1 LESIMNF
8 RFFRAKHDRELDE
21 EIQSHLRMAA
31 QDHIERGLGSAEAE
45 AAAHREMGNAGLIK
59 EVTREMW
66 GWTSFERLL
75 QDLHFGARIL
85 RKHPGST
92 FVSVL
97 TLALGIG
104 ASTAIFSVVY
114 GVLLRPLPYDKPEQ
128 IVRVWEVDSKGE
140 QGQIADPNF
149 DDLRAQ
155 NHSLQALAEFDSGV
169 HSVGGGSEPVRLR
182 VASVSRDFFSV
193 MGVHPLR
200 GREFAAN
207 EQQPG
212 AAPVALV
219 SYSFWQQYL
228 NAASDFSSLKL
239 VVENKATSVIGV
251 LPPEFHFPADT
262 DVWMPRELDSWL
274 PARNA
279 HNWSVLGRL
288 REGVSVEQAQT
299 DLGAIARRLK
309 LEYGENIDMQDAAV
323 APLKTALTADARP
336 ALLTLLG
343 AVVILLLVACANVM
357 NLLLAQA
364 SAREGELAIRSAL
377 GASRGRLVRQFLAE
391 TLLLSLAGG
400 LLGVIAAYFGVQSL
414 LRMAPP
420 STPRIADVTV
430 NLPVL
435 FFALGL
441 SILVATALGVFTA
454 LRATSGDTQ
463 VNLAEGGRAQ
473 SGARNSQ
480 RLGRMIIAGQLA
492 MTLFLLVGAGL
503 EGRSLLR
510 VLSVD
515 PGFRTERVVT
525 MDFALPSAAGPLRAQ
540 RVQFLSALCERLIVI
555 PGVSEAGVTNFLPL
569 ANKHSTNG
577 VFVELNPEQLSPK
590 IKNLIERSAHTSLEE
605 LDQASLQEIIG
616 FFQDISHDPTRSG
629 EADYA
634 IASEGYF
641 RALGIP
647 LLQGRLFNEG
657 DTADTA
663 HVALISESVA
673 RKQWPGQSPLGHT
686 IEFGGMDGDLRL
698 LTVVGVVGDVRER
711 SVESPPRPAVYVNY
725 RQRPHHRNDFSVVMR
740 TSADP
745 GATLAAARRILTEL
759 DPTIP
764 PRLTTF
770 TEVVAASL
778 NTRRFNLALVGVFAG
793 TALLLAVAG
802 IYGVLAYF
810 VSRRT
815 REIGIRVA
823 LGANAGSVLNLV
835 LGQAMATAATGVGAG
850 IVGAFV
856 FTRLMRSL
864 LFDVSPTDP
873 LTFAVVALALLVVAG
888 IASYLPARR
897 AARVDPTIALR
908 CE

>member
-1 LESIMNF
+1 MNF
-8 RFFRAKHDRELDE
+8 EFFRGKNKDLE
-21 EIQSHLRMAA
+21 EEVQSHLRMAV
-31 QDHIERGLGSAEAE
+31 QDRIDSGMTRE
-45 AAAHREMGNAGLIK
+45 AAESLVRREIGNTGLIK
-59 EVTREMW
+59 EATREMW

-128 IVRVWEVDSKGE
+128 IVRVWEVDEKGASMTM
-140 QGQIADPNF
+140 GDPNF

-155 NHSLQALAEFDSGV
+155 NHSLQGLAEFDSGV
-169 HSVGGGSEPVRLR
+169 SSVGGGSEPVRLR
-182 VASVSRDFFSV
+182 VASVSRDFFSI
-193 MGVHPLR
+193 MGVHAVR
-200 GREFAAN
+200 GRGFVAD
-207 EQQPG
+207 EQHLG

-228 NAASDFSSLKL
+228 NGASDFSTIKL
-239 VVENKATSVIGV
+239 VVENKPTSVVGV
-251 LPPEFHFPADT
+251 LPPGFRFPADT
-262 DVWMPRELDSWL
+262 DIWMPREIDSWL
-274 PARNA
+274 PARDA
-279 HNWSVLGRL
+279 HNWNALGRL
-288 REGVSVEQAQT
+288 REGVSVEQAQA
-299 DLGAIARRLK
+299 DLGEIGRRLK
-309 LEYGENIDMQDAAV
+309 LLYGQNIDMQDAAV
-323 APLKTALTADARP
+323 LPLKTSLTGNARP
-336 ALLTLLG
+336 ALFTLLG
-343 AVVILLLVACANVM
+343 AVVVLLLVACANVM

-364 SAREGELAIRSAL
+364 SAREGELAIRAAL
-377 GASRGRLVRQFLAE
+377 GASRGRLVTQFLAE
-391 TLLLSLAGG
+391 SLLLSLAGG
-400 LLGVIAAYFGVQSL
+400 ALGVIAAYFGVQAL
-414 LRMAPP
+414 LGVAPP
-420 STPRIADVTV
+420 NTPRIADVSV

-441 SILVATALGVFTA
+441 SILVATTLGVFTA
-454 LRATSGDTQ
+454 LRATSENAQ

-473 SGARNSQ
+473 SSARKSQ

-492 MTLFLLVGAGL
+492 MTLLLLVGAGL

-515 PGFRTERVVT
+515 PGFQTERVVT
-525 MDFALPSAAGPLRAQ
+525 MDFALPAALGPARAQ
-540 RVQFLSALCERLIVI
+540 RVQFLSALCERLSVL
-555 PGVSEAGVTNFLPL
+555 PGVKEAGVTNFLPL
-569 ANKHSTNG
+569 GNKNSTNG
-577 VFVELNPEQLSPK
+577 LFVEINADQLSPK
-590 IKNLIERSAHTSLEE
+590 TKALIERSAHTSIEE
-605 LDQASLQEIIG
+605 FDQASLQEIIG
-616 FFQDISHDPTRSG
+616 FLEGIAHDPTRSG

-647 LLQGRLFNEG
+647 LVQGRLFNAG

-663 HVALISESVA
+663 PVALISESVA
-673 RKQWPGQSPLGHT
+673 RKQWPGQNPLGHT

-711 SVESPPRPAVYVNY
+711 SMESLPRPAVYVNY
-725 RQRPHHRNDFSVVMR
+725 RQRPQHHNDFSMVMR
-740 TSADP
+740 TSTDP
-745 GATLAAARRILTEL
+745 AATLAAARRVLNGL

-778 NTRRFNLALVGVFAG
+778 NTRRFNLLLVGVFAG

-802 IYGVLAYF
+802 IYGVLAHF

-823 LGANAGSVLNLV
+823 LGASASSVLKLV
-835 LGQAMATAATGVGAG
+835 LGQAMATAAAGVGAG
-850 IVGAFV
+850 IVGAFIL
-856 FTRLMRSL
+856 TRLMRSL
-864 LFDVSPTDP
+864 LFEVSPTDP
-873 LTFAVVALALLVVAG
+873 LTFALVALLLLIMAG
-888 IASYLPARR
+888 LASYLPARR
-897 AARVDPTIALR
+897 ATRVDPTIALR
-908 CE
+908 YE